1 MIRKY
6 VCHDYS
12 TKSCICITALTESIS
27 MQTKC
32 HEKNYH
38 AECYKNKLNCIS

>member
-27 MQTKC
+27 S